1 MLAWRTHIDGAVNIV
16 HTRGRDEMCQ
26 TRIGRVLFNAVRHN
40 LVCSSPGPEICLS
53 LNANLVRKISRTL
66 SSGAPLPFGS
76 EWWMSGGDTNTLL
89 AQCQRFALAYG
100 ELRTEVDRFLFTVSS
115 RSDET
120 LIAQKRLLS
129 QRVHDLDQK
138 ISHWLASIQEPFRFR
153 TIAHV
158 TEDGLKRRK
167 GSILYDKA
175 DIFPGRID
183 VYPDFV
189 TAMAWNMARVLRVLL
204 VSLDVRLGA
213 WACAPAHYHTSTE
226 YQQALRTSQEEA
238 IPDIIASVP
247 YHLGGRLNGKPIMT
261 AAGRESERLSGF
273 VCGEE
278 GGYKALPAMF
288 LIWSLTCV
296 KNCDFTTEEQRAW
309 CKGRLRVI
317 ADGVGLKYAHITNEV
332 CFPLLAT
339 MRKPLGD

>member
-26 TRIGRVLFNAVRHN
+26 TQIGRVLFNAVRHN
-40 LVCSSPGPEICLS
+40 LVCSSSGPEICLS

-76 EWWMSGGDTNTLL
+76 EWWMSGGDTNTLF

-120 LIAQKRLLS
+120 LAQKSLLS
-129 QRVHDLDQK
+129 QRVHDLGQK

-158 TEDGLKRRK
+158 TEDDLKRRK
-167 GSILYDKA
+167 GSIHYDKA